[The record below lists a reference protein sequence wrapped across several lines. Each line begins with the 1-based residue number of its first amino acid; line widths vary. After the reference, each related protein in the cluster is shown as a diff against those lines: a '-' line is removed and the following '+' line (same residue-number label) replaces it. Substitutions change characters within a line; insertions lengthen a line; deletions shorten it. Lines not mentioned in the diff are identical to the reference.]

1 MKKIT
6 TIFIL
11 LLLPIFLFSDY
22 PDGNELLQKADENS
36 YSNSIISS
44 SQMVVQGRRT
54 SRTIKLRS
62 WKQGE
67 NSFSEYLDP
76 PRERGIKML
85 KLDDK
90 LWIYEPSSDRTIQ
103 ISGHMLRQSVMGSDL
118 SYEDMMEETELHN
131 AYSATTVGEETIE
144 ERNCWVLELKAITS
158 DAPYETRKLWL
169 DKERM
174 IGLKEELYAKS
185 GKLLKMT
192 EITEVQKVEER
203 WYPRKIVFKDML
215 KKGKGTI
222 LILDEIVLDA
232 DIPPSKFSKSGLRN

>member
-1 MKKIT
+1 MKNLL
-6 TIFIL
+6 IL
-11 LLLPIFLFSDY
+11 IIIIIPLFLFSDF

-44 SQMVVQGRRT
+44 SQMVVHGRRT

-62 WKQGE
+62 WKQGK

-76 PRERGIKML
+76 PRERGTKML
-85 KLDDK
+85 KLNDK

-131 AYSATTVGEETIE
+131 VYSATTVGEETINQ
-144 ERNCWVLELKAITS
+144 RDCWILELKAIKS

-174 IGLKEELYAKS
+174 VGLKEELYAKS
-185 GKLLKMT
+185 GKLLKT
-192 EITEVQKVEER
+192 TTITEVQKVDER

-215 KKGKGTI
+215 KKGKGTE
-222 LILDEIVLDA
+222 LILDEIILDA
-232 DIPPSKFSKSGLRN
+232 EIPESKFSKAGLRS

>member
-1 MKKIT
+1 MKNIL
-6 TIFIL
+6 TIIIL
-11 LLLPIFLFSDY
+11 SLLPIFLFSDY
-22 PDGNELLQKADENS
+22 PDGNELLKKADENS

-44 SQMVVQGRRT
+44 SQMVVHGRRT

-76 PRERGIKML
+76 PRERGTKML

-118 SYEDMMEETELHN
+118 SYEDMMEETELHE
-131 AYSATTVGEETIE
+131 AYSAVTIGEELFL
-144 ERNCWVLELKAITS
+144 ERDCWILELTAKIS

-174 IGLKEELYAKS
+174 IGLKEELFGKS

-192 EITEVQKVEER
+192 TITEVQRVKER

-215 KKGKGTI
+215 KKGKGTE
-222 LILDEIVLDA
+222 LILDEIVLEA
-232 DIPPSKFSKSGLRN
+232 DIPDSKFSKAGLRK